1 MVRRKNEDKPTVAKA
16 VKAPKEKA
24 PGDAQKRRTA
34 TIHDIA
40 ARLGVSSMTVSR
52 VVNGSDEVGPETR
65 ERVLA
70 AIKEMNY
77 VPNVAARA
85 ARAGV
90 VRIGVLF
97 SNPRSSNLGEFL
109 MGAFSAGTRLGCQLV
124 VEPTAAHPTGIDAV
138 RSVLAAGV
146 HAVILPPPLCD
157 SMEALE
163 VVWRAQ
169 LPAISFAT
177 AEPRSHSSAVFID
190 DFEGARS
197 MTRHLIDLGHRDIAF
212 VLGNP
217 THSPSRRREEG
228 FRAAMAEAGLAVPP
242 ARLIQGMFTY
252 RSGMEVGTTLL
263 DCDPAHRP
271 SAIFA
276 SNDDMAAGI
285 VAVALSLGI
294 KIPAQLSVAG
304 FDDTPMAESIW
315 PPLTTIHQPIAEM
328 AATAVDLAHDIV
340 KRSRSEGK
348 PDVTHHR
355 CKFALT
361 VRASTGAAP
370 SKKRTEKA
378 RSNAGSSKD

>member
-1 MVRRKNEDKPTVAKA
+1 MVRRKSEVDKPKA
-16 VKAPKEKA
+16 EKPPA
-24 PGDAQKRRTA
+24 EPQKRRRGT
-34 TIHDIA
+34 TIHDVA

-65 ERVLA
+65 ERVLSV
-70 AIKEMNY
+70 IKEMNY

-85 ARAGV
+85 ARSGV

-109 MGAFSAGTRLGCQLV
+109 MGAFSAGTKLGCQLV
-124 VEPTAAHPTGIDAV
+124 VEPTAAHAKEIDAV
-138 RSVLAAGV
+138 RSVIAAGA

-157 SMEALE
+157 SMETLE

-228 FRAAMAEAGLAVPP
+228 FRAAMAEAGLAIAPN
-242 ARLIQGMFTY
+242 RLMQGMFTY
-252 RSGMEVGTTLL
+252 RSGMEVGTALL
-263 DCDPAHRP
+263 GGDPGARP
-271 SAIFA
+271 TAVFA

-294 KIPAQLSVAG
+294 KIPAELSVAG

-315 PPLTTIHQPIAEM
+315 PPLTTVHQPIAEM
-328 AATAVDLAHDIV
+328 ASAAVSMAHDIV
-340 KRSRSEGK
+340 KRSRSEAN
-348 PDVTHHR
+348 VAVSHHR
-355 CKFALT
+355 CNFELK
-361 VRASTGAAP
+361 VRSSTGP
-370 SKKRTEKA
+370 VPTTTNKKAGKPRP
-378 RSNAGSSKD
+378 RSSSAG